1 MKLKAFLIVTIL
13 VAVSAGGYIY
23 FKHDK
28 EQTAQMPVLAADVS
42 VVSER
47 DFYPEQSFVAKIEA
61 MDRVAIRARVTGFLT
76 KRLFTEGEQVK
87 EGQVLFEIEKD
98 QFTAKVRNAEAVL
111 AKAKAAE
118 DNALAQY
125 KRAKDLI
132 KTKDISE
139 ARLDEREADW
149 NAAKAQVSQAE
160 AELDVAELNLDY
172 TDIRSPMDGR
182 IGEAFYSVGS
192 IIGPESGDLAI
203 MVSTNPMYAVFSVSE
218 NHLLDMRRSV
228 DVLKKRDEVLDIT
241 FYFSDGVA
249 YPFKGTF
256 NFVDVALDNNMN
268 TLKLRASFP
277 NPDNEL
283 LAGQYGRVVLK
294 SKVPLSALIIP
305 KLAVQRDLAGNFVYI
320 VDKDG
325 RLGTARIE
333 TGIDVGS
340 DRVVV
345 KKGLAAGDKVIINNF
360 QKIAYFP
367 MGMPVTIENEKE

>member
-1 MKLKAFLIVTIL
+1 
-13 VAVSAGGYIY
+13 
-23 FKHDK
+23 
-28 EQTAQMPVLAADVS
+28 
-42 VVSER
+42 
-47 DFYPEQSFVAKIEA
+47 
-61 MDRVAIRARVTGFLT
+61 
-76 KRLFTEGEQVK
+76 
-87 EGQVLFEIEKD
+87 
-98 QFTAKVRNAEAVL
+98 
-111 AKAKAAE
+111 
-118 DNALAQY
+118 
-125 KRAKDLI
+125 
-132 KTKDISE
+132 
-139 ARLDEREADW
+139 
-149 NAAKAQVSQAE
+149 
-160 AELDVAELNLDY
+160 
-172 TDIRSPMDGR
+172 MDGR